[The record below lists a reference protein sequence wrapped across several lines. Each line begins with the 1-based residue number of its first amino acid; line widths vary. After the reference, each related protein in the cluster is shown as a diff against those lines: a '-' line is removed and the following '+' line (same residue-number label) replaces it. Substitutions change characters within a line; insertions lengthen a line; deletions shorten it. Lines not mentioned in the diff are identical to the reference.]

1 MSSLPG
7 KESGKVF
14 FLQKQRHRKRPTPPP
29 NLVFLWLCYCW
40 RESKTSLGRRWFL
53 FEGGRAGLESQPAG
67 EGGLGKEAG
76 WHLCCPIHPSHKPR
90 THLLPKSYRLRDLHL
105 RRILELLSLLIL
117 SDGGTQAWR
126 GAWTQGRKANVIN
139 KFSTPGFLTPSQ
151 VGFPFTIC
159 SPLKSQQR
167 EFSSDLVGRK
177 LTHSLSSK
185 FQRFPL
191 DYSNE
196 YFLSTCL
203 PGTENVAVSKK
214 DKIPALL
221 E

>member
-76 WHLCCPIHPSHKPR
+76 WHLCCPVHPSHKPR

-105 RRILELLSLLIL
+105 HRILELLSLLIL
-117 SDGGTQAWR
+117 SDGELKLGE
-126 GAWTQGRKANVIN
+126 GREPKVVKQMLLISSALL
-139 KFSTPGFLTPSQ
+139 GFLLLAKWASHLLSVPHWKASRENSLVIWWEGNWHTHCLVSSRGFHWTIPTNTSWVPVYLALRMWQWAKKTKSLPS
-151 VGFPFTIC
+151 
-159 SPLKSQQR
+159 
-167 EFSSDLVGRK
+167 
-177 LTHSLSSK
+177 
-185 FQRFPL
+185 
-191 DYSNE
+191 
-196 YFLSTCL
+196 
-203 PGTENVAVSKK
+203 
-214 DKIPALL
+214 
-221 E
+221 